1 MGGTASLVLPGSSL
15 RLLSVWCWRGSLWV
29 CPTWNFSSLWMS
41 RFIVFYQIWGV
52 WVIICLSILSAPLF
66 LLHLRHLLRVYWHI
80 WWCLTSSVHFSS
92 FSFSFCSSS
101 WIISTD
107 CLQFSSVQ
115 LLSHVWLFATP
126 WTAARQASQS
136 LTNSWGLSK
145 LMSIES
151 VMPSDHLI
159 LCRPLLLLPSIFPSM
174 GSFQMSQL
182 FALGGQSIGVSAS
195 TSVLPMTIL
204 RITDSYSACSDT
216 VELFWRTFHFIFY
229 KF

>member
-1 MGGTASLVLPGSSL
+1 MCILAHLMMPHQLCSFFIILFFF
-15 RLLSVWCWRGSLWV
+15 LLLKLDNLNW
-29 CPTWNFSSLWMS
+29 
-41 RFIVFYQIWGV
+41 
-52 WVIICLSILSAPLF
+52 LSA
-66 LLHLRHLLRVYWHI
+66 V
-80 WWCLTSSVHFSS
+80 
-92 FSFSFCSSS
+92 
-101 WIISTD
+101 
-107 CLQFSSVQ
+107 QFSSV
-115 LLSHVWLFATP
+115 A
-126 WTAARQASQS
+126 QS
-136 LTNSWGLSK
+136 CLTLCDPMNCSPPGLQSITNSWGLSK

-159 LCRPLLLLPSIFPSM
+159 LCRPLFLLPSIFPSM

-204 RITDSYSACSDT
+204 RITDSYSACSDS